1 MRFTYLRGKSISG
14 QLRCSSESVKWV
26 RDLFANPDTL
36 VAVTLKESADIC
48 YLPWIYNPNLIYCLI
63 WLSRELSI
71 IHMYQHHIFLRLTVV
86 RKKGYLHSH
95 STWIIGLKDVK
106 RRFVRATDLILLSKL
121 ASQTCLLFL
130 IKQIAF
136 CHWIGF
142 RLAYDSLH
150 TI

>member
-1 MRFTYLRGKSISG
+1 MCDWHTLGEISISG
-14 QLRCSSESVKWV
+14 QLRSSSERVKWV

-36 VAVTLKESADIC
+36 TAVTLTESADIC
-48 YLPWIYNPNLIYCLI
+48 YLPGIYNPNLIYCLV

-71 IHMYQHHIFLRLTVV
+71 VHMYQHHIFLRLTVIV
-86 RKKGYLHSH
+86 KRGICIPYELE
-95 STWIIGLKDVK
+95 LKDVK

-121 ASQTCLLFL
+121 ASQTCLLCL